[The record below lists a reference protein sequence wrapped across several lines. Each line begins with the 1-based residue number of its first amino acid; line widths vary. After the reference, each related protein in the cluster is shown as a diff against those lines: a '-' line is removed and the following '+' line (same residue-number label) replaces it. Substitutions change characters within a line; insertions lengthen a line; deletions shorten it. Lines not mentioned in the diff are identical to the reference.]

1 MRCGPVNISVSIHHQ
16 RTNKQNDFL
25 FIINIMPNYSNGK
38 IYKVVNDNL
47 SICYIGSMFRSLGIL
62 DIDYIFPPLNPSLP

>member
-16 RTNKQNDFL
+16 RTNKHKDVFL

-38 IYKVVNDNL
+38 IYKVVNDNVN
-47 SICYIGSMFRSLGIL
+47 IKTRFHERKTA
-62 DIDYIFPPLNPSLP
+62 DATVPST